1 MDLLLAPPTPFE
13 EEEEGEGEKGEERRL
28 ERRGRG
34 SGKVALRWGKSL
46 PKREKYWLIS
56 LLCAMGRRQE
66 DSKGVSTWTIKHKA
80 VGSWDGMGK
89 RNMGGVQE
97 AKAESRVRAVLS

>member
-1 MDLLLAPPTPFE
+1 M
-13 EEEEGEGEKGEERRL
+13 
-28 ERRGRG
+28 
-34 SGKVALRWGKSL
+34 ALRWGKSL
-46 PKREKYWLIS
+46 QKREKYWLIS

-89 RNMGGVQE
+89 WNMGGVQE

>member
-1 MDLLLAPPTPFE
+1 
-13 EEEEGEGEKGEERRL
+13 
-28 ERRGRG
+28 
-34 SGKVALRWGKSL
+34 
-46 PKREKYWLIS
+46 
-56 LLCAMGRRQE
+56 MGRRQE